1 MRLDDE
7 VDVQRWPRRNKR
19 AKRARMELYIP

>member
-7 VDVQRWPRRNKR
+7 VDVQRWPKRGKR
-19 AKRARMELYIP
+19 AKRAKMELYIP